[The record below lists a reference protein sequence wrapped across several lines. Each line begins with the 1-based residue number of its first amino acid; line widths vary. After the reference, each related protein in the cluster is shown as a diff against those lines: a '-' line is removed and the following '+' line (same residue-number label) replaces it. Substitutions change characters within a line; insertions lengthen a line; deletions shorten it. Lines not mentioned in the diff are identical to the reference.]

1 MTKFN
6 RKHYELLAEV
16 LKDRINEIQKKHK
29 TSETIGAMKEINK
42 IADTLS
48 NLFKEDNKK
57 FDPEKF
63 KKAVY
68 GG

>member
-1 MTKFN
+1 
-6 RKHYELLAEV
+6 
-16 LKDRINEIQKKHK
+16 
-29 TSETIGAMKEINK
+29 MKEIDK
-42 IADTLS
+42 VADTLS

-63 KKAVY
+63 KKEVY